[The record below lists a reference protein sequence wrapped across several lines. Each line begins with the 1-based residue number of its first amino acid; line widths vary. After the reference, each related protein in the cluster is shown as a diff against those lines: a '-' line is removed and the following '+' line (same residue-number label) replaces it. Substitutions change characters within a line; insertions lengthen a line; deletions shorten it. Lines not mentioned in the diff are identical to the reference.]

1 LIMFGYN
8 LFPVYDGLCRLGLV
22 ESERRFSTWIG
33 TAPQYLRDH
42 RVAAGRARVHPRTS
56 MRLRRR
62 LEALAKR
69 LPNGLRREIKEII
82 IRLERDATVAAMLA
96 R

>member
-8 LFPVYDGLCRLGLV
+8 LFSVYDDLCRLGLV

-33 TAPQYLRDH
+33 SAPQYLRDH
-42 RVAAGRARVHPRTS
+42 RVAAGRARVHPRTAT
-56 MRLRRR
+56 RLRRK
-62 LEALAKR
+62 LEALAQR
-69 LPNGLRREIKEII
+69 LPLRLRREIKEII
-82 IRLERDATVAAMLA
+82 DRLERDAAVAAMLA